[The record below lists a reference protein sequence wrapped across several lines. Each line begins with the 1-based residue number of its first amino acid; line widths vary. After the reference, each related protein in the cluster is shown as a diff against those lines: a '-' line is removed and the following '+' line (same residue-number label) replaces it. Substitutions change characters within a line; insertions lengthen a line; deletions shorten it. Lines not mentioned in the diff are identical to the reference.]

1 MVLSLSQ
8 LEKMKK
14 QITQKGIWKAMLKT
28 THNSYVYEIRL
39 NTVVLS
45 IEPSACVRQNG
56 LIEIKDSLFL
66 SDKFELLIQ
75 LITECQK
82 EFEHGTTH

>member
-1 MVLSLSQ
+1 MGVSLIQ
-8 LEKMKK
+8 LERMKK
-14 QITQKGIWKAMLKT
+14 QITEHSIWKAMLKPF
-28 THNSYVYEIRL
+28 HNGYVYEIRL

-45 IEPSACVRQNG
+45 IDPSACVYQNG

-66 SDKFELLIQ
+66 SDYFELLTE
-75 LITECQK
+75 LITKCQK